1 MMQKCKTLKKY
12 FTNSDYNKFT
22 SEILVAKIKQKELLN
37 KSKFINN
44 SR

>member
-1 MMQKCKTLKKY
+1 MMHKCKTSKKY